1 VSKSK
6 LFYAALGVSFIFMHY
21 YYYLERQEKEQK
33 RAERSA
39 ACLVSPSCQD
49 EAARG
54 ESALYSGKAIR
65 SKSGRYYFNGKAC
78 TDYCSGHVAGFNWAE
93 ERGISKEAGCEDGKS
108 ISFIEGCE
116 AYVEAVQ
123 DELNSE
129 DYEPDMPEPE
139 YYCSGRGC

>member
-1 VSKSK
+1 MRKSWVFFG
-6 LFYAALGVSFIFMHY
+6 LLAALVVFLQY
-21 YYYLERQEKEQK
+21 NEYQKKQAREQK
-33 RAERSA
+33 RAERKA
-39 ACLVSPSCQD
+39 ACLISPSCQD
-49 EAARG
+49 DIARRDS
-54 ESALYSGKAIR
+54 ELYTGRVTR
-65 SKSGRYYFNGKAC
+65 SKFGRYYFNGKAC
-78 TDYCSGHVAGFNWAE
+78 TDDCSGHVAGFNWAE

>member
-6 LFYAALGVSFIFMHY
+6 LFYAALGVSFIFTHY

-33 RAERSA
+33 RAERKA
-39 ACLVSPSCQD
+39 ACLISSSCQD
-49 EAARG
+49 DIARRDS
-54 ESALYSGKAIR
+54 ELYTGRVTR
-65 SKSGRYYFNGKAC
+65 SKFGRYYFNGKAC
-78 TDYCSGHVAGFNWAE
+78 TDDCSGHVAGFSWAE